1 MAYRTADG
9 TCNNLK
15 HPFWGASLTAL
26 TRWLHAQYENGF
38 NTPRGW
44 NVSKL
49 YNGHPLPSAREVSSR
64 IIATKSIT
72 PDPAFSHM
80 LMQWGQFQGRSTF
93 LIDVLFYSSSSRL
106 DHDMS
111 LTVQATSNT
120 RFSDSLRCISS
131 CSFEPPCYPIRV
143 PDDDHLREERGSCLE
158 FVRSAAICLSGE
170 TSFLHLPYRREQI
183 NSLTSF
189 FDGSNI
195 YGSTVQDA
203 WDLRER
209 SSGKGLLRIHR

>member
-1 MAYRTADG
+1 
-9 TCNNLK
+9 
-15 HPFWGASLTAL
+15 
-26 TRWLHAQYENGF
+26 
-38 NTPRGW
+38 
-44 NVSKL
+44 
-49 YNGHPLPSAREVSSR
+49 
-64 IIATKSIT
+64 
-72 PDPAFSHM
+72 
-80 LMQWGQFQGRSTF
+80 
-93 LIDVLFYSSSSRL
+93 
-106 DHDMS
+106 MS

-120 RFSDSLRCISS
+120 RFSDSLRCLSS

-189 FDGSNI
+189 FDASNV

-209 SSGKGLLRIHR
+209 SAGKGLLRVHRYIELNDKII

>member
-1 MAYRTADG
+1 MAEERKVE
-9 TCNNLK
+9 L
-15 HPFWGASLTAL
+15 
-26 TRWLHAQYENGF
+26 
-38 NTPRGW
+38 
-44 NVSKL
+44 
-49 YNGHPLPSAREVSSR
+49 
-64 IIATKSIT
+64 
-72 PDPAFSHM
+72 
-80 LMQWGQFQGRSTF
+80 F
-93 LIDVLFYSSSSRL
+93 LV

-131 CSFEPPCYPIRV
+131 CSFEAPCYPIRV

-183 NSLTSF
+183 NSLTSY
-189 FDGSNI
+189 FDASNI

>member
-1 MAYRTADG
+1 M
-9 TCNNLK
+9 
-15 HPFWGASLTAL
+15 
-26 TRWLHAQYENGF
+26 
-38 NTPRGW
+38 
-44 NVSKL
+44 
-49 YNGHPLPSAREVSSR
+49 
-64 IIATKSIT
+64 
-72 PDPAFSHM
+72 
-80 LMQWGQFQGRSTF
+80 
-93 LIDVLFYSSSSRL
+93 RL

-143 PDDDHLREERGSCLE
+143 PDDDHYREERGSCIE

-189 FDGSNI
+189 FDASNI

-209 SSGKGLLRIHR
+209 SAGRGLLRIHRYIIIVIYRQNTNYSMKLSFFLYYNIVHHNFLKVYYPSAPIPQLIVNVIDKLLKSAVFSLEVI